1 MTSAT
6 DSSAGPASGLEGP
19 TPQPVE
25 AQAPLTVSAPA
36 PAATSPAPAASAP
49 APAAASQSPVATTP
63 SAPAPAPASAAS
75 INETVFYE
83 GGPALGD
90 LISNLLFALTI
101 IGIPFA
107 VAALVRALWVRYR
120 ITSRRITVNGG
131 WLGRDRTQVVY
142 SQIREVRS
150 VPRGFG
156 SWGDMV
162 LVLDDGSRLEMR
174 AMPRFRELEAYIEE
188 RRRSSPKTPKSP
200 KNPKGQAS
208 RPNTGFTP
216 QERPSA

>member
-19 TPQPVE
+19 NPQPIE
-25 AQAPLTVSAPA
+25 AHAPLT
-36 PAATSPAPAASAP
+36 
-49 APAAASQSPVATTP
+49 
-63 SAPAPAPASAAS
+63 APAPAPVAASQEPVATAPAPPSPAAGSGAS
-75 INETVFYE
+75 INETVIYE

-90 LISNLLFALTI
+90 LIGNLLFGLTI

-107 VAALVRALWVRYR
+107 VAAIVRALWVRYR

-131 WLGRDRTQVVY
+131 WLGRDRTQVVF

-188 RRRSSPKTPKSP
+188 RRRSSA

>member
-25 AQAPLTVSAPA
+25 AQAPLTASPHA
-36 PAATSPAPAASAP
+36 PAATSP

-90 LISNLLFALTI
+90 LITNLLFALTI

-188 RRRSSPKTPKSP
+188 RRRSSPKTPKT
-200 KNPKGQAS
+200 PKGQAS

>member
-25 AQAPLTVSAPA
+25 AQAPLTASAPA

-188 RRRSSPKTPKSP
+188 RRRSSAKTPKT
-200 KNPKGQAS
+200 PKGQAS